1 MPPRKEKMKMGNIK
15 LQVEK
20 ELRSYWKDE
29 KMVKHCLKHNKYVK
43 LDDWFVD
50 VCDAKPSISS
60 TMYYSDEY
68 DAPDKNKAQFI
79 HYNESNAPRKM
90 ENSMRKYFLI
100 KHYSRQNDEKLASIT
115 SYADYENPNDN
126 PNIEIIKELTEKEM
140 QEVNKA
146 IEEVQQDYSKRLETY
161 YKRYADKITTSGY
174 WANR

>member
-1 MPPRKEKMKMGNIK
+1 MDNIR
-15 LQVEK
+15 LQLEE

-29 KMVKHCLKHNKYVK
+29 RMVKHCLEHDKYVK
-43 LDDWFVD
+43 IDNWFVD
-50 VCDAKPSISS
+50 VCEAKPSISS
-60 TMYYSDEY
+60 TMYYDDEY
-68 DAPDKNKAQFI
+68 DAPKTNKAQFL
-79 HYNESNAPRKM
+79 HYNQGNAPRKL

-100 KHYSRQNDEKLASIT
+100 KQYSGQNNEKLASIT

-126 PNIEIIKELTEKEM
+126 PYIKIIKELTTEEM

-146 IEEVQQDYSKRLETY
+146 IEEVQQDYTKRLETY